1 MMYMPSI
8 FDHFTDDLF
17 DSFFEYPYGT
27 RKTMEDV
34 KPVMETDIKENENAY
49 ELQISMPGV
58 KKENITAELKDGY
71 LTIASTVEKNND
83 EKGEDGKY
91 LRKERYTGS
100 ARRSFFVGK
109 DMKQE
114 DIKAKLE
121 NGVLTLEIPKQE
133 EKKPEVEEKKYIAI
147 EG

>member
-1 MMYMPSI
+1 MYMPSI

>member
-91 LRKERYTGS
+91 LRRERYTGS